1 MNAAL
6 NDPASSPD
14 ERVAALLLQRGK
26 LKDADLV
33 RARRLQEQD
42 GGGLLALLGRL
53 GLVSERDHAE
63 ACAAELDLPL
73 RSARDVPELPP
84 EDVALSLKFMKQYH
98 VVPVSADATH
108 VDVLVADPQDA
119 HAADAGRLG
128 GSRGPRP
135 AAAAG
140 HARQG
145 LRAVPR
151 AEAAPVG
158 ALRALGPHARP
169 GAAHS

>member
-1 MNAAL
+1 MSAVL
-6 NDPASSPD
+6 SDPIPASPD
-14 ERVAALLLQRGK
+14 ESIAALLLQRGK

-84 EDVALSLKFMKQYH
+84 EDVALGLKFMKQFH
-98 VVPVSADATH
+98 VVAVALDAERI
-108 VDVLVADPQDA
+108 DVLLADPQDLYVL
-119 HAADAGRLG
+119 DA
-128 GSRGPRP
+128 
-135 AAAAG
+135 
-140 HARQG
+140 
-145 LRAVPR
+145 V
-151 AEAAPVG
+151 AP
-158 ALRALGPHARP
+158 P
-169 GAAHS
+169 